1 VLKYGQHQTL
11 EQKLTPQQIQYLKL
25 LQVPVVQLEQKI
37 KEELEQNP
45 FLEEGLE
52 TSIDE
57 MLELELGENEDLS
70 QTVRQ
75 ELNEEYE
82 EITQDKLPKPEEEYT
97 LDDFL
102 KTHEDDDTF
111 IPKQKDVIVEDIEDE
126 LPWQP
131 PAIEP
136 LHERLLQQFVTVAEN
151 DKEIRIAEE
160 ILGNIDDDG
169 YLTRKVEEI
178 VEDLQLGEKMD
189 VTAEEVE
196 NVLKKIQRLDPPGI
210 GARDLKECLL
220 VQLEVGDFPEDKKK
234 LAMRILNEAYD
245 DFMNKRYNELMKKFG
260 LSEQRLKDVIQII
273 QRLNPKPGEGKNII
287 QEYIIPDFIVERI
300 GDEFVIT
307 LNEKNVPMIR
317 LNRAYYNLLKK
328 QRKLNPELKEEI
340 KKQFSR
346 AKWFIASIYQ
356 RRETLLRIMR
366 AIVEL
371 QKEFFETGE
380 GLKPMIYKDVAE
392 KTGVDI
398 STISRAVNQK
408 YVQTDFGIYKLR
420 ELFSEKINTVDGSEI
435 SSKEVKERLKE
446 IIAQEDPRKPL
457 SDDQIAEILR
467 KQGFNIARRTVAKY
481 RDQLGIPTARLRKR
495 IE

>member
-1 VLKYGQHQTL
+1 VLKYGQHQTI
-11 EQKLTPQQIQYLKL
+11 ETKLTPQQIQYLKL
-25 LQVPVVQLEQKI
+25 LQIPVIQLEQKI

-57 MLELELGENEDLS
+57 MLELELSENEELE
-70 QTVRQ
+70 QVIKQ

-82 EITQDKLPKPEEEYT
+82 EVTEDKLPKSDEEYT
-97 LDDFL
+97 LEDFI
-102 KTHEDDDTF
+102 KSQEEDMF
-111 IPKQKDVIVEDIEDE
+111 IPKQKDIIGEELEDE
-126 LPWQP
+126 IPWQP
-131 PAIEP
+131 PAIES
-136 LHERLLQQFVTVAEN
+136 LSERLMNQFMEVTEN

-160 ILGNIDDDG
+160 ILGNVDDDG
-169 YLTRKVEEI
+169 YLTRSVEEI
-178 VEDLQLGEKMD
+178 AEDLRLGEKMD

-210 GARDLKECLL
+210 GARDSKECLL
-220 VQLEVGDFPEDKKK
+220 VQLEVSDLPEDKKE
-234 LAMRILNEAYD
+234 LAMRILKEAYD
-245 DFMNKRYNELMKKFG
+245 DFMNKRYSELMKKFG
-260 LSEQRLKDVIQII
+260 LSERKLMEVFKII
-273 QRLNPKPGEGKNII
+273 QRLNPKPGEGKTII
-287 QEYIIPDFIVERI
+287 QEYIVPDFIVERV
-300 GDEFVIT
+300 GDEFVVS
-307 LNEKNVPMIR
+307 LNEKTIPMIR
-317 LNRAYYNLLKK
+317 LNRSYYDLLKK

-371 QKEFFETGE
+371 QREFFETGE

-392 KTGVDI
+392 KAGVDI
-398 STISRAVNQK
+398 STVSRAVNQK
-408 YVQTDFGIYKLR
+408 YVQTDYGIYKLR
-420 ELFSEKINTVDGSEI
+420 DLFSEKINTADGNEVSNKEI
-435 SSKEVKERLKE
+435 KERIKE
-446 IIAQEDPRKPL
+446 IISQEDPRKPL

-467 KQGFNIARRTVAKY
+467 SQGINIARRTVAKY
-481 RDQLGIPTARLRKR
+481 REQLGILPARLRKK

>member
-1 VLKYGQHQTL
+1 VLKYGQHQTI
-11 EQKLTPQQIQYLKL
+11 ETKLTPQQIQYLKL
-25 LQVPVVQLEQKI
+25 LQIPVIQLEQKI

-57 MLELELGENEDLS
+57 MLELELSENEELE
-70 QTVRQ
+70 QVIKQ

-82 EITQDKLPKPEEEYT
+82 EVTEDKLPKSDEEYT
-97 LDDFL
+97 LEDFI
-102 KTHEDDDTF
+102 KSQEEDMF
-111 IPKQKDVIVEDIEDE
+111 VPKQKDIIGEELEDE
-126 LPWQP
+126 IPWQP
-131 PAIEP
+131 PAIES
-136 LHERLLQQFVTVAEN
+136 LSERLMNQFMEVTEN

-160 ILGNIDDDG
+160 ILGNVDDDG
-169 YLTRKVEEI
+169 YLTRSVEEI
-178 VEDLQLGEKMD
+178 AEDLRLGEKMD

-210 GARDLKECLL
+210 GARDSKECLL
-220 VQLEVGDFPEDKKK
+220 VQLEVSDLPEDKKE
-234 LAMRILNEAYD
+234 LAMRILKEAYD
-245 DFMNKRYNELMKKFG
+245 DFMNKRYSELMKKFG
-260 LSEQRLKDVIQII
+260 LSEHKLMEVFKII

-287 QEYIIPDFIVERI
+287 QEYIVPDFIVERV
-300 GDEFVIT
+300 GDEFVVS
-307 LNEKNVPMIR
+307 LNEKTIPMIR
-317 LNRAYYNLLKK
+317 LNRSYYDLLKK

-371 QKEFFETGE
+371 QREFFETGE

-392 KTGVDI
+392 KAGVDI
-398 STISRAVNQK
+398 STVSRAVNQK
-408 YVQTDFGIYKLR
+408 YVQTDYGIYKLR
-420 ELFSEKINTVDGSEI
+420 DLFSEKINTADGNEVSNKEI
-435 SSKEVKERLKE
+435 KERIKE
-446 IIAQEDPRKPL
+446 IISQEDPRKPL

-467 KQGFNIARRTVAKY
+467 SQGINIARRTVAKY
-481 RDQLGIPTARLRKR
+481 RDQLGILPARLRKK

>member
-1 VLKYGQHQTL
+1 VLKYGQHQTI
-11 EQKLTPQQIQYLKL
+11 ETKLTPQQIQYLKL
-25 LQVPVVQLEQKI
+25 LQIPVIQLEQKI

-57 MLELELGENEDLS
+57 MLELELSENEELE
-70 QTVRQ
+70 QVIKQ

-82 EITQDKLPKPEEEYT
+82 EVTEDKLPKSDEEYT
-97 LDDFL
+97 LEDFI
-102 KTHEDDDTF
+102 KSQEEDMF
-111 IPKQKDVIVEDIEDE
+111 IPKQKDIIGEELEDE
-126 LPWQP
+126 IPWQP
-131 PAIEP
+131 PAIES
-136 LHERLLQQFVTVAEN
+136 LSERLMNQFMEVTEN

-160 ILGNIDDDG
+160 ILGNVDDDG
-169 YLTRKVEEI
+169 YLTRSVEEI
-178 VEDLQLGEKMD
+178 AEDLRLGEKMD

-210 GARDLKECLL
+210 GARDSKECLL
-220 VQLEVGDFPEDKKK
+220 VQLEVSDLPEDKKE
-234 LAMRILNEAYD
+234 LAMRILKEAYD
-245 DFMNKRYNELMKKFG
+245 DFMNKRYSELMKKFG
-260 LSEQRLKDVIQII
+260 LSERKLMEVFKII
-273 QRLNPKPGEGKNII
+273 QRLNPKPGEGKTII
-287 QEYIIPDFIVERI
+287 QEYIVPDFIVERV
-300 GDEFVIT
+300 GDEFVVS
-307 LNEKNVPMIR
+307 LNEKTIPMIR
-317 LNRAYYNLLKK
+317 LNRSYYDLLKK

-371 QKEFFETGE
+371 QREFFETGE

-392 KTGVDI
+392 KAGVDI
-398 STISRAVNQK
+398 STVSRAVNQK
-408 YVQTDFGIYKLR
+408 YVQTDYGIYKLR
-420 ELFSEKINTVDGSEI
+420 DLFSEKINTADGNEVSNKEI
-435 SSKEVKERLKE
+435 KERIKE
-446 IIAQEDPRKPL
+446 IISQEDPRKPL

-467 KQGFNIARRTVAKY
+467 SQGINIARRTVAKY
-481 RDQLGIPTARLRKR
+481 RDQLGILPARLRKK